1 MILNIKKNQ
10 DYIFDFTSLSN
21 EDVKKY
27 SIIDGVFF
35 VEDSSNSEN
44 KLENKKLK
52 ELAID
57 CIFESH
63 KYVINGKSSVSLR
76 DLQRFKM
83 SYKFFNDYYKNELD
97 EKIIDNTKIEYHSQ

>member
-35 VEDSSNSEN
+35 VEDNS
-44 KLENKKLK
+44 
-52 ELAID
+52 
-57 CIFESH
+57 
-63 KYVINGKSSVSLR
+63 
-76 DLQRFKM
+76 
-83 SYKFFNDYYKNELD
+83 KFWK
-97 EKIIDNTKIEYHSQ
+97 

>member
-27 SIIDGVFF
+27 IESIIDGVFF

-52 ELAID
+52 ELAIVY
-57 CIFESH
+57 SL
-63 KYVINGKSSVSLR
+63 INMWEMENHQFL
-76 DLQRFKM
+76 
-83 SYKFFNDYYKNELD
+83 
-97 EKIIDNTKIEYHSQ
+97 

>member
-27 SIIDGVFF
+27 IESIIDGVFF

-63 KYVINGKSSVSLR
+63 KYVRKVNGKFL
-76 DLQRFKM
+76 
-83 SYKFFNDYYKNELD
+83 
-97 EKIIDNTKIEYHSQ
+97 

>member
-52 ELAID
+52 ELAIVYL
-57 CIFESH
+57 SL
-63 KYVINGKSSVSLR
+63 INMWEMENHQFL
-76 DLQRFKM
+76 
-83 SYKFFNDYYKNELD
+83 
-97 EKIIDNTKIEYHSQ
+97 